1 MTIDELNNSDR
12 FEVLNFFLQC
22 CGCTKWIELMASSRP
37 FLDKQDILEK
47 SEMYW
52 NSIEYFHRM
61 EAFLHHPKIGDIK
74 SLKKKYSGSKLLSE
88 SEQSGVNSA
97 SEETLRLLSD
107 LNTEYEKK
115 FGFIFIVCAT
125 GKSAEEMIFLL
136 LDRIGNSYEKEIEI
150 AMSEQNK
157 ITKLRLEKFL

>member
-1 MTIDELNNSDR
+1 MTIDELNNIDR

-22 CGCTKWIELMASSRP
+22 CGCSKWIELMASSRP
-37 FLDKQDILEK
+37 FRDKHDVLQK
-47 SEMYW
+47 SDLHW
-52 NSIEYFHRM
+52 NSIENCFRI

-97 SEETLRLLSD
+97 SIDTLNFLSG

-125 GKSAEEMIFLL
+125 GKSAEEMIHILL
-136 LDRIGNSYEKEIEI
+136 QRIGNPIEMEIEI
-150 AMSEQNK
+150 AMHEQNK
-157 ITKLRLEKFL
+157 ITNLRLEKFL